1 MSLEKPV
8 LITAA
13 DLKEVAREAADRA
26 VRKAQ
31 EAGIGSAAAAGCAQP
46 ACTPIVRM
54 TVITVLQELGLA
66 DDQGHIGGARDDIVD
81 LRDLMQTLRMVKRR
95 VRALIIVII
104 FALLTPLIIS
114 HLKGW
119 L

>member
-1 MSLEKPV
+1 MSLDKPV
-8 LITAA
+8 LITTA
-13 DLKEVAREAADRA
+13 DLQEIAREAADRA

-31 EAGIGSAAAAGCAQP
+31 EAGIGAAPAGCAQP
-46 ACTPIVRM
+46 TCTPVVRM
-54 TVITVLQELGLA
+54 TVIAVLQELGLA
-66 DDQGHIGGARDDIVD
+66 DEEGRIGGARDDIVD

-104 FALLTPLIIS
+104 FALLTPLIIT
-114 HLKGW
+114 HLKAWW